1 MDDKPKLATPKRY
14 RIGVAH
20 RRSPKQ
26 EKEAAKRL
34 GGKVVIG
41 SGSGKW
47 EKGDVRIKDVLRLE
61 AKTTTKKSFTIT
73 REMVR
78 KIMDAALSSAKGEV
92 PCMEIEF
99 LSSSG
104 KPEISVALVP
114 VYVLRQLAAEGNAH
128 EG

>member
-1 MDDKPKLATPKRY
+1 MEEKPKLAIPKRC
-14 RIGVAH
+14 RVGVAH

-26 EKEAAKRL
+26 EREMAKKL
-34 GGKVVIG
+34 GGKVVVG

-61 AKTTTKKSFTIT
+61 AKTTTKQSFTIT
-73 REMVR
+73 RDMIR
-78 KIMDAALSSAKGEV
+78 KIMDAALSSSKGEV

-99 LSSSG
+99 LSPTG

-114 VYVLRQLAAEGNAH
+114 SYVLLQIAAEGKSH
-128 EG
+128 GK

>member
-1 MDDKPKLATPKRY
+1 MNDKPKLATPKRC
-14 RIGVAH
+14 RVGVAH

-34 GGKVVIG
+34 GGKVVVG
-41 SGSGKW
+41 SGSGRW
-47 EKGDVRIKDVLRLE
+47 EKGDVRIRNVLRLE
-61 AKTTTKKSFTIT
+61 AKTTIKKSFTVT

-99 LSSSG
+99 LSPSG

-114 VYVLRQLAAEGNAH
+114 VYVLRQFAAEGNTN
-128 EG
+128 EE